1 MADTEVAETQEVTT
15 VSTSSPE
22 QVVKTTKK
30 VAPNAPVMT
39 EHPQHAFEKK
49 KKIFR
54 AYQIIWYVLVVIEV
68 LLVFRLALQA
78 LGANPYTGFVSLVY
92 LVSDPFALPFRGI
105 LTAGTSGTSVFD
117 WSIIIAMIVYALIA
131 SGLVQIMQLVKPV
144 TPHEVEQT
152 VDNNS

>member
-1 MADTEVAETQEVTT
+1 MADVEEVQEVTT
-15 VSTSSPE
+15 VSTAPE

-39 EHPQHAFEKK
+39 EHPQRAFEKK

-68 LLVFRLALQA
+68 LLIFRLALQA
-78 LGANPYTGFVSLVY
+78 LGANSYSGFVSLVY
-92 LVSDPFALPFRGI
+92 IVSNPLALPFSGI
-105 LTAGTSGTSVFD
+105 LRTGASGNSVFD

-131 SGLVQIMQLVKPV
+131 SGLVQLMQLIKPV

>member
-1 MADTEVAETQEVTT
+1 MAEVEEVQEVTT
-15 VSTSSPE
+15 VSTSTPE

-39 EHPQHAFEKK
+39 EHPQRAFEKK

-78 LGANPYTGFVSLVY
+78 LGANSHSGFVSLVY
-92 LVSDPFALPFRGI
+92 IVSNPLALPFSGI
-105 LTAGTSGTSVFD
+105 LRTGASGSSVFD

-131 SGLVQIMQLVKPV
+131 SGLVQLMQLIKPV
-144 TPHEVEQT
+144 SPHEVEQT
-152 VDNNS
+152 VDNNNS